1 MKKKLD
7 MENLGIENVVRTW
20 WADKKL
26 DTVGKIFLAGKS
38 NENDKPTGFALRFP
52 YFLLSMLFS

>member
-1 MKKKLD
+1 

-52 YFLLSMLFS
+52 YFLLTMLFS